1 VIVPV
6 WMRRAQ
12 LRAVMARHLV
22 NWREASQAYLDS
34 APLPTLRFRNGMT
47 LEHGTRD
54 AAAFLFFEVF
64 ANRCYRLGLPK
75 TLDGA
80 VIDIGANIGAFTLD
94 CAARYPHVEI
104 HAYEPDPDT
113 CRVLRRNVAAN
124 RLEGRVKVWNEAVSA
139 TAGPLT
145 LWRGENSAVASAFLA
160 DRKGEAWL
168 ATGVTFETVAGR
180 AGRRIGL
187 LKIDA
192 EGAEAEILE
201 GARALLDSVERV
213 VAEYHEWLVPDVKVR
228 ITGVLSP
235 AFDVA
240 FDASGRCGPM
250 VRARRRPNGSA

>member
-12 LRAVMARHLV
+12 LRALMARHLV
-22 NWREASQAYLDS
+22 NWREASRAYLDA

-47 LEHGTRD
+47 LEHGSRD

-94 CAARYPHVEI
+94 CAACHPRVAI
-104 HAYEPDPDT
+104 HAYEPDPET

-124 RLEGRVKVWNEAVSA
+124 GLEKRVIVWNEAVTA

-145 LWRGENSAVASAFLA
+145 LWRGENSAVASAFLS
-160 DRKGEAWL
+160 DHKGEACT
-168 ATGVTFETVAGR
+168 ATGVTFDTVASR
-180 AGRRIGL
+180 AGNRITV

-192 EGAEAEILE
+192 EGAEADILE
-201 GARALLDSVERV
+201 GARPVLDSIEHI
-213 VAEYHEWLVPDVKVR
+213 VAEYHEWLVPDVKAR
-228 ITGVLSP
+228 ITRALCP
-235 AFDVA
+235 AFDVEFSPA
-240 FDASGRCGPM
+240 GNGGPM
-250 VRARRRPNGSA
+250 LRAKRRPNGSA